1 MKAKLEFNL
10 PDEEFQFRC
19 MSDGIKWYTVVWAM
33 DSWLRNKIKYADV
46 SEADETIK
54 AFELCRR
61 MLEEKMEN
69 NGLYFIN
76 Y

>member
-1 MKAKLEFNL
+1 
-10 PDEEFQFRC
+10 
-19 MSDGIKWYTVVWAM
+19 MSDGIKWYTAVWAM
-33 DSWLRNKIKYADV
+33 DNWLRDKIKHAGV

-69 NGLYFIN
+69 NDLYFIN